1 VNTGRNKKNVSKK
14 FYFSSLFMKIDHVSI
29 TNEAATGV
37 APIIVDKEGL
47 LLC

>member
-1 VNTGRNKKNVSKK
+1 VNTGRIIAKNYRSK
-14 FYFSSLFMKIDHVSI
+14 LLELDHVSI

-47 LLC
+47 V

>member
-1 VNTGRNKKNVSKK
+1 MS
-14 FYFSSLFMKIDHVSI
+14 IDHISI

-47 LLC
+47 LPFKLRFSFIFKYLSIS

>member
-1 VNTGRNKKNVSKK
+1 MC
-14 FYFSSLFMKIDHVSI
+14 YFIFCIDHVSI

-47 LLC
+47 WLCQLSFSLIRMVILSIS